1 MMTLGAQSNSF
12 ERNPT
17 RGSFPY
23 MLKEQLT
30 IYSISALKRR
40 QFRIRL
46 GENLFTWPHWCG
58 HSITKIPSNGAHWGY
73 WPGHG

>member
-1 MMTLGAQSNSF
+1 MATETESNSF

-17 RGSFPY
+17 CGPLPY

-40 QFRIRL
+40 RFKIRL
-46 GENLFTWPHWCG
+46 GENPFR
-58 HSITKIPSNGAHWGY
+58 
-73 WPGHG
+73 